1 MKTAIKPGFR
11 FKNGIMSLAI
21 LCYAEK
27 NDTNVSLLLS
37 ETDGL
42 FVTVRNL
49 NIWQGEYTWDW
60 GHYFS
65 DLSEALIDYNKR
77 LKDL

>member
-1 MKTAIKPGFR
+1 MNNKIKSGFR
-11 FKNGIMSLAI
+11 FKNGIMSFAV

-27 NDTNVSLLLS
+27 NNTNVALLLS

-42 FVTVRNL
+42 FVTVIDL
-49 NIWQGEYTWDW
+49 GIWQDNYIWYW

-65 DLSEALIDYNKR
+65 DLSEALNDYNQR
-77 LKDL
+77 LQDL